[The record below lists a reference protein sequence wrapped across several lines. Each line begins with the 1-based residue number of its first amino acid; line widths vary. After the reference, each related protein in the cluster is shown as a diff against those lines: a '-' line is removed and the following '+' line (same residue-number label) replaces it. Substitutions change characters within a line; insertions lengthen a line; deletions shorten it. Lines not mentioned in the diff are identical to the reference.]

1 MKRRDAI
8 GCALIL
14 LFTTATAPS
23 AEKGALTIDE
33 QVLAQLDALRKEQKF
48 VDRFGII
55 RPEERSR
62 LEPLINDLVDRL
74 RTGIKAHPE
83 ESWVIAQMEP
93 TVEAFHLE
101 DTELR
106 EPCVGYLMR
115 IFRIVGMKGANGAFK
130 KYYLDF

>member
-8 GCALIL
+8 ASIL
-14 LFTTATAPS
+14 MLLPAVAS
-23 AEKGALTIDE
+23 AQSANKGALTIDA

-48 VDRFGII
+48 ADEFGII
-55 RPEERSR
+55 KAEERRR

-74 RTGIKAHPE
+74 RAGIKAHPE
-83 ESWVIAQMEP
+83 ETWVIAQMEP
-93 TVEAFHLE
+93 TVEAFYLE

-106 EPCVGYLMR
+106 EPCVKYLMR
-115 IFRIVGMKGANGAFK
+115 IFVIMGMKSANGAFK

>member
-1 MKRRDAI
+1 MKRRQAVI
-8 GCALIL
+8 ATLVL
-14 LFTTATAPS
+14 LLASTAQSAP
-23 AEKGALTIDE
+23 KGALVLDE
-33 QVLAQLDALRKEQKF
+33 QVLSQLDALRKEQKF
-48 VDRFGII
+48 VDQFGII
-55 RPEERSR
+55 KPDERRR

-93 TVEAFHLE
+93 TVKVFYLE

-106 EPCVGYLMR
+106 EPCVMYLMQ
-115 IFRIVGMKGANGAFK
+115 IFEIIGMKGANGAFK

>member
-1 MKRRDAI
+1 MKRRQAVI
-8 GCALIL
+8 ATLVL
-14 LFTTATAPS
+14 LLASTAQSAP
-23 AEKGALTIDE
+23 KGALVLDE
-33 QVLAQLDALRKEQKF
+33 QVLSQLDALRKEQKF
-48 VDRFGII
+48 VDQFGII
-55 RPEERSR
+55 KPDERRR

-93 TVEAFHLE
+93 TVKVFYLE

-106 EPCVGYLMR
+106 EPCVMYLVQ
-115 IFRIVGMKGANGAFK
+115 IFEIIGMKGANGAFK